1 MNTDIK
7 NIKKQT
13 NNIYVNKQTTKK
25 TIVVRINL
33 NLIDTLTFIKMKVKN
48 IFLNKDLFTV

>member
-7 NIKKQT
+7 NMKKQT

-48 IFLNKDLFTV
+48 IFLNKDLFAV

>member
-13 NNIYVNKQTTKK
+13 NNIYVNKQTTK

-33 NLIDTLTFIKMKVKN
+33 NLIDTLTFIKMTVKN
-48 IFLNKDLFTV
+48 IFLNKDLFAV

>member
-48 IFLNKDLFTV
+48 IFLNKDLFAV

>member
-33 NLIDTLTFIKMKVKN
+33 NLIDTLTFIKMTVKN

>member
-33 NLIDTLTFIKMKVKN
+33 NLIDTLTFIKMTVKN
-48 IFLNKDLFTV
+48 IFLNKDLFAV

>member
-25 TIVVRINL
+25 KQL
-33 NLIDTLTFIKMKVKN
+33 WLELI
-48 IFLNKDLFTV
+48 

>member
-7 NIKKQT
+7 NMKKQT

-25 TIVVRINL
+25 QL
-33 NLIDTLTFIKMKVKN
+33 WLELI
-48 IFLNKDLFTV
+48 

>member
-48 IFLNKDLFTV
+48 IFLNKDLFAL